1 MVLTTRDDPIAPVDL
16 WTARRGAPAVTRMIR
31 SVVLPT
37 AVAMTVILA
46 GWALSHRSGGHAVAF
61 LVGDRDTGDQGSE
74 WSGFFRF
81 LGSEALLAAV
91 GVLLFA
97 VGLAHARHR
106 RRGGPPTSTSAR
118 YDVGTAVLVVVVVL
132 DDLFML
138 HHRVLPGIGVPAIV
152 GAVCYLLVLG
162 LLLACARRP
171 MHDAG
176 IAPAFGVAV
185 SWLAVAA
192 VVVALAS
199 HLDGVPNPTGV
210 LADAGGVVKYLG
222 YAALC
227 WVLVMRARSIVGRTV
242 RPPAASTASEGDGPT
257 ELADLRTEP
266 FAIPTG
272 NLWEV
277 RGELGHLGRTITRA
291 VVPAGL
297 GIAVFLVAFAATH
310 HAIEIAL
317 QDQDT
322 APGASQWSGLFTF
335 LGCGALV
342 VSVGVLLGALDL
354 ARAWY
359 RRVGPGQDR
368 RAVHAGV
375 GVAILVLLI
384 AFDDIFMIHDAI
396 LPSFHIPEVVGNGF
410 YVVAGGAV
418 MLWVMAPVHRLGLLL
433 PMFTGL
439 AGLAVSVGGDKLED
453 VFEVSDPTLSHLLGN
468 AEDISKFLG
477 YAALCYVLV
486 AFARTLADRIVR
498 EVPPPSAP
506 DAPTEAMAIHPTPA
520 AVE

>member
-16 WTARRGAPAVTRMIR
+16 WTAPVGTAAVARMIR

-37 AVAMTVILA
+37 AVGMTVVLA

-106 RRGGPPTSTSAR
+106 RRGGPPTSAR
-118 YDVGTAVLVVVVVL
+118 DDVGTAVLVVVVVL

-138 HHRVLPGIGVPAIV
+138 HHRVLPGVGVPAIV
-152 GAVCYLLVLG
+152 GAVGYLLVLG
-162 LLLACARRP
+162 LLVACARRP
-171 MHDAG
+171 MADAG
-176 IAPAFGVAV
+176 IALAFRVAV
-185 SWLAVAA
+185 SWLAAAA
-192 VVVALAS
+192 VVVALAA
-199 HLDGVPNPTGV
+199 HLEGVHPAGV
-210 LADAGGVVKYLG
+210 LANAGGVVKYLG

-227 WVLVMRARSIVGRTV
+227 WVLVTRARSIVGRAV
-242 RPPAASTASEGDGPT
+242 HPPATSTPSEADGPT
-257 ELADLRTEP
+257 EPADLRTEP
-266 FAIPTG
+266 FALPPG
-272 NLWEV
+272 SLWPI
-277 RGELGHLGRTITRA
+277 RGEFGHLGRTITRA

-297 GIAVFLVAFAATH
+297 GIAVFLVGFAATH

-375 GVAILVLLI
+375 GVAILMLLV

-396 LPSFHIPEVVGNGF
+396 LPSFRIPEVVGNGF

-433 PMFTGL
+433 PMLTGL

-453 VFEVSDPTLSHLLGN
+453 AFEVTDPTLSHLLGN

-486 AFARTLADRIVR
+486 AFARTLTDRIVR
-498 EVPPPSAP
+498 DVPAPSAA
-506 DAPTEAMAIHPTPA
+506 DAPTEAIAIPGTPA